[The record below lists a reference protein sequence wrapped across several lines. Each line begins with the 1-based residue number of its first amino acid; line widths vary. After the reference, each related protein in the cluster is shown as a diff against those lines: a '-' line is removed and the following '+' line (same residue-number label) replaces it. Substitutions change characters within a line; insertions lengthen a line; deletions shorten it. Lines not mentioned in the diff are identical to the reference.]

1 MYDFKKGD
9 KTKKEECVG
18 RHIRVY
24 VNVFVCVW
32 GGRGCK
38 VTQSKDTKIT
48 LLLSHPHLSIYS
60 FSLTHMGVSII
71 PLIFSKK

>member
-24 VNVFVCVW
+24 VNVFVCVC
-32 GGRGCK
+32 GGGCK
-38 VTQSKDTKIT
+38 VSQSRDTNFT
-48 LLLSHPHLSIYS
+48 LFPPHPHLSIYS
-60 FSLTHMGVSII
+60 FSLAHMGVSTI

>member
-24 VNVFVCVW
+24 VNVFVCVC
-32 GGRGCK
+32 GGGG
-38 VTQSKDTKIT
+38 VQG
-48 LLLSHPHLSIYS
+48 LSE
-60 FSLTHMGVSII
+60 
-71 PLIFSKK
+71 